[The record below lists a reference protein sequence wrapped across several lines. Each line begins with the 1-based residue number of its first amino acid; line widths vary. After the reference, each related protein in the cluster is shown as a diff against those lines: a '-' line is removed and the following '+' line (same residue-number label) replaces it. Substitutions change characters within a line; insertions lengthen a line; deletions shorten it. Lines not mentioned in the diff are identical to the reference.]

1 MGVITL
7 TKKKTGKRNSKK
19 KSTKEK
25 KQSLF
30 ITEDVTR
37 EQGTIKKKRASA
49 SKLRSVY
56 IICDSLFFF
65 CSCCGCRCLLL
76 FHYHYYYYFPMPVKK
91 KKLVW
96 LNIDCFFSLSLF
108 LYSFGRICIVRNNN
122 KRGYSRSFCLT
133 DRKENYF

>member
-37 EQGTIKKKRASA
+37 EQGTIKKKK
-49 SKLRSVY
+49 SKR
-56 IICDSLFFF
+56 IKT
-65 CSCCGCRCLLL
+65 
-76 FHYHYYYYFPMPVKK
+76 KK
-91 KKLVW
+91 
-96 LNIDCFFSLSLF
+96 
-108 LYSFGRICIVRNNN
+108 CIYN
-122 KRGYSRSFCLT
+122 L
-133 DRKENYF
+133 